1 MKAGVVMKSKEYVV
15 KRLLNVLLELESGSC
30 SDEVEVMLVHQ
41 LAAYGEIL
49 EEDVP
54 EELWDRIEVF
64 A

>member
-1 MKAGVVMKSKEYVV
+1 MKAGVVMKSKEYIV

-30 SDEVEVMLVHQ
+30 GDEVEVMLVHQ